1 MNTTTFKAVV
11 RAVDGSFEWLDVAGE
26 TLGDGLVLHRSVRS
40 IKGQPRL
47 VDDSYTVS
55 DIASGC
61 KLFSN
66 DTREEV
72 LTDLAEYSSKLGER
86 FLAALAEGRARCRMI
101 YGQPPV
107 AEMEK

>member
-1 MNTTTFKAVV
+1 MNTITFKAAV
-11 RAVDGSFEWLDVAGE
+11 RAVDGNFEWFDVSGEALD
-26 TLGDGLVLHRSVRS
+26 DGLVLHRSIRS
-40 IKGQPRL
+40 INGQYRL
-47 VDDSYTVS
+47 ADDDYTIS

-72 LTDLAEYSSKLGER
+72 LTDLAEYRSKLGER
-86 FLAALAEGRARCRMI
+86 FLAALTEGRARCRMI

-107 AEMEK
+107 EQAAA